1 MGFSIGSLV
10 SDITSVASDPGRLVG
25 DIANSILPG
34 NMKAI
39 GDTLGGLVDLETGH
53 PLRALGH
60 LADTLKDLPQLLQ
73 GQASAQAKAAA
84 TPAGTAAAEPSPPP
98 SRTGTGP
105 AASAPAGTGTSFSP
119 AAAVAP
125 ANAPT
130 VTVRRVAGETVTRI
144 DDGKTS
150 TIVDQKG
157 GQTTVTIKSDAAPTS
172 SRTAP
177 APAIPGMH
185 PAPAPSAAGAATT
198 TITVATTPPASP
210 TAKSTGGSSG
220 AGSTGTTPGTDA
232 AASSSAAAAPEDL
245 ASLMALG
252 PDQFMQAVTSGKIP
266 PDVAN
271 NQAAMMEV
279 QARMNQITQMNQLV
293 TSMMAAMHQMQMSI
307 IQNIRV

>member
-53 PLRALGH
+53 PLQALGH
-60 LADTLKDLPQLLQ
+60 LADSLKDLPQLLA
-73 GQASAQAKAAA
+73 GQAGAQAKAAA

-98 SRTGTGP
+98 SRPSTGP
-105 AASAPAGTGTSFSP
+105 AGSAPAGVGTSFSP

-130 VTVRRVAGETVTRI
+130 VTVRQVAGETVTRI

-157 GQTTVTIKSDAAPTS
+157 GQTTVTIKSDAALAPAAS
-172 SRTAP
+172 AP
-177 APAIPGMH
+177 APAPAGMH
-185 PAPAPSAAGAATT
+185 PAPAPSAAGTATTTVTVAAATT
-198 TITVATTPPASP
+198 AATTAKGTGPSSATSSPATS
-210 TAKSTGGSSG
+210 A
-220 AGSTGTTPGTDA
+220 GTDA
-232 AASSSAAAAPEDL
+232 GASSSSAAAPKDL

-271 NQAAMMEV
+271 NQTAMMEV

>member
-34 NMKAI
+34 NMRAI

-53 PLRALGH
+53 PLQALGH

-98 SRTGTGP
+98 SRASTG
-105 AASAPAGTGTSFSP
+105 APASVPKASGPLSHVS
-119 AAAVAP
+119 AAIAP
-125 ANAPT
+125 GAPT
-130 VTVRRVAGETVTRI
+130 VTVRQVAGETVTRI

-157 GQTTVTIKSDAAPTS
+157 GQTTVTIKSDAALGAGGT
-172 SRTAP
+172 
-177 APAIPGMH
+177 H
-185 PAPAPSAAGAATT
+185 PAPASSPAGSATTTVTVASATAATAATT
-198 TITVATTPPASP
+198 EASAAAST
-210 TAKSTGGSSG
+210 TAKSAGGSS
-220 AGSTGTTPGTDA
+220 AATSDATGTE
-232 AASSSAAAAPEDL
+232 AASTTAAAPKDL

-271 NQAAMMEV
+271 NQSAMMEV